1 MSFWQLVLANIEEGM
16 ELKTPGRGIPPTRQA
31 TFSVGKIGS
40 GFVTIVVGKGKY
52 SWRIEKG
59 VFELVDQ
66 HLTSAPTPFLRI
78 AAIHGN
84 VPLANSVDELI
95 RDKYGTRYA
104 AVGNYIAAILEK
116 AGAVEYIMIGRQK
129 HIRLKVK

>member
-1 MSFWQLVLANIEEGM
+1 M

-40 GFVTIVVGKGKY
+40 GFVTIVVGKGGY
-52 SWRIEKG
+52 SWKIEKG

-66 HLTSAPTPFLRI
+66 HLTSVPTRSLRI
-78 AAIHGN
+78 AAIHDN
-84 VPLANSVDELI
+84 VPLPNSVDELI
-95 RDKYGTRYA
+95 REKYGTRYA
-104 AVGNYIAAILEK
+104 AIGNYIAAILEK
-116 AGAVEYIMIGRQK
+116 AGAVEYIMIGGQK